1 MNNYNNKHLI
11 FIVYDGVKNSVF
23 QSQVLHPIL
32 DGFKNNELSAATIIS
47 FEPNIKNAEI
57 FCTTL
62 STNPNLKFKFF
73 KRLPFFGRLSLL
85 PAIYS
90 LRSFLKK
97 NKSVQMDSTSSPR
110 TDLFSTA
117 HPEPVEGSIERFQK
131 MPDQITARG
140 PLAGYILCKAKPPN
154 TNILIQARGLCAE
167 EYRYTKHKAHRNFL
181 QKLWDK
187 FTFSSLE
194 NIEHTVYGNKS
205 IKIEAVSLALKDYL
219 VTALDAESA
228 NIFIAVKDIPKSID
242 KYQAVVWRGQV
253 RDELGISDDAIVYCY
268 SGSFRPWQCAKETV
282 ESFAFEYF
290 KNSKAFMLVLTQDIE
305 PFKKELEKF
314 NIPVINYKILTVK
327 PLELYKYLCA
337 ANFGMLLRES
347 DVINW
352 VSRPTKMLEYQA
364 CGLKIIHNNTV
375 AWLTKSS

>member
-23 QSQVLHPIL
+23 QSQVLQPIL
-32 DGFKNNELSAATIIS
+32 DELKNNELLSATIIS
-47 FEPNIKNAEI
+47 FEPNIKNAEN

-62 STNPNLKFKFF
+62 SSHPNLKFKFF
-73 KRLPFFGRLSLL
+73 KRLPFFGKISLL
-85 PAIYS
+85 PAIF
-90 LRSFLKK
+90 SFRKFCK
-97 NKSVQMDSTSSPR
+97 TQ
-110 TDLFSTA
+110 LFS
-117 HPEPVEGSIERFQK
+117 
-131 MPDQITARG
+131 QITARG
-140 PLAGYILCKAKPPN
+140 PLAGYILCNTWPPN

-167 EYRYTKHKAHRNFL
+167 EYRYTKHKTHRNFL

-194 NIEHTVYGNKS
+194 NIEHEVYGNKS

-219 VTALDAESA
+219 ITAFGAEPA
-228 NIFIAVKDIPKSID
+228 NIFIAVKDIPKAVD
-242 KYQAVVWRGQV
+242 KYQAIVWRGQV
-253 RDELGISDDAIVYCY
+253 RDELGISDGAIVYCY

-290 KNSKAFMLVLTQDIE
+290 KDKDSFMLILTQDQE
-305 PFKKELEKF
+305 PFQKELEKLK
-314 NIPVINYKILTVK
+314 IPETSYKILSVK
-327 PLELYKYLCA
+327 PQELYKYLCA
-337 ANFGMLLRES
+337 ANFGMLLREP

-364 CGLKIIHNNTV
+364 CGLKIIHNYAV
-375 AWLTKSS
+375 AWLTKNS